1 MPEDGPSL
9 LIEFRE
15 LFEEL
20 GTTEGYVK
28 LQIMKRSSSARADN
42 QKLPP
47 INLYKVIIND
57 PADRVSLGLSSVD
70 TRVYR
75 VWGGAIEPTG
85 LLETT
90 ESAILSAMLGGGGV
104 IEGARLFAIQDYQRG
119 FSVGDTVM
127 QWYLITDN
135 IKITK

>member
-9 LIEFRE
+9 LLEFRE

-20 GTTEGYVK
+20 GTTDGYVK
-28 LQIMKRSSSARADN
+28 LQPMKRSSTTRADN
-42 QKLPP
+42 EKLPP
-47 INLYKVIIND
+47 VSLYKVIIND
-57 PADRVSLGLSSVD
+57 PADRAELGLSSID
-70 TRVYR
+70 NRIYR

-90 ESAILSAMLGGGGV
+90 ENAWLSAMIGGGGV
-104 IEGARLFAIQDYQRG
+104 IEGTRLFSLQDYQRG

-127 QWYLITDN
+127 QWYLITSAL
-135 IKITK
+135 KISR